1 MNYLKKTSRLV
12 VTACMLAGMPLVSG
26 TVSASELQTQIMSVQ
41 AETTTLRELFDLIEA
56 KFNYSFL
63 IRNNDINMNERITMD
78 MSNRSVEEIL
88 KSALKNQHA
97 DFYVN
102 DNRIIVYK
110 TSSKQGSNPVV
121 SEKQAAQQ
129 TQKIA
134 GTVVD
139 AHTGE
144 PIIGANILVKGTTN
158 GTSTDFDG
166 NFVLEDVPANATLVI
181 SYIGYLPLE
190 MKSTAGKMTIRL
202 KEDTQNLDEVV
213 VVGYGVQKKES
224 LTGAMQVVSS
234 DKLLDATT
242 PSVENLL
249 SGKAPGV
256 YVTSGG
262 GQPGAAGTVV
272 IRGKS
277 TVNGSTDPLWIID
290 GVIVGN
296 SAGSLNP
303 SDIESMSILKDAAST
318 AIYGSQG
325 ANGVIVVT
333 TKKGKTGKAT
343 INVSAKMGVNQLNR
357 GNFEMMS
364 RDELLGYYKSFA
376 NQQAIPQETWDKIG
390 QGYDYDWWKNGS
402 QLGFAQDYNL
412 SVSGGSEK
420 IKTYI
425 SAGIYDENGAVK
437 GYDYTRYNFRF
448 NVDYQATDWLTIK
461 PKVWGTRS
469 DIMDQQHSLGAMYE
483 NMPWDS
489 PYDKDGNLI
498 QAYRPSSWVSSD
510 HVNYQYDLQWN
521 YKKTTKYEF
530 MGNFD
535 FDIKFTDWLTFSS
548 VNNYKYGSTLYKK
561 YDDPRSSGGQA
572 ENGQLQDKTTSYYR
586 VYSNQL
592 LRFNKVFD
600 KHSIN
605 AILAYEWNT
614 YTAQVTDQIATGFAP
629 GFSVG
634 DATIVPK
641 KAKGSQSEW
650 AVQSYLFNAN
660 YAYDS
665 RYLLSFSFRRD
676 GASNFGENAKYGNFF
691 SISGGWNIHQENF
704 FKADWVQQLKLRAS
718 YGSVGNRP
726 TELYPQYAL
735 YSMGTGY
742 NGLPGAIIS
751 QVENKDLTWEKT
763 YTAGVGIDAILFDRL
778 TVNLDYYNK
787 KTTDLLYNVP
797 LPGVTGVTG
806 MFRNVGAVK
815 NNGFE
820 ATVAVD
826 ILKGGDWN
834 WNVSANIGVNRNK
847 VTELYGDK
855 SEIVIANA
863 NSGILGPIDKI
874 LKPGEDVDTW
884 YATEWAGVD
893 PETGSPLWYTTN
905 EAGERVTTSN
915 YSDASKHQ
923 VIVGKQT
930 PDFYGGF
937 STDLSWKN
945 IDLSAVFGYS
955 VGGQIFNYDRTV
967 YDSDGGYTSYNQQK
981 LLSGWSRWE
990 KPGDIATHPKA
1001 EYGNLSQ
1008 SNKPSSRYLEDADY
1022 LRLRNLTIGYTLPCK
1037 IPYISNFR
1045 LFFSGENLFVISGFS
1060 GIDPELPSNTDIATG
1075 KKVAGAS
1082 GVASSPYPMARKFM
1096 FGLNV
1101 SF

>member
-1 MNYLKKTSRLV
+1 MNYFKKTGRLV
-12 VTACMLAGMPLVSG
+12 VAACLLAGTPFVSG
-26 TVSASELQTQIMSVQ
+26 TVSASELQTQYMSVQ
-41 AETTTLRELFDLIEA
+41 AESTTLKELFDLIEA

-63 IRNNDINMNERITMD
+63 IRNNDIDLNERITLD

-88 KSALKNQHA
+88 RNALKNQHA
-97 DFYVN
+97 DFVVN

-110 TSSKQGSNPVV
+110 ALSKQEKDAQTSL
-121 SEKQAAQQ
+121 EKQIAQQ
-129 TQKIA
+129 TQKVV

-139 AHTGE
+139 AVTGE
-144 PIIGANILVKGTTN
+144 PVIGANIVVKGTST

-166 NFVLEDVPANATLVI
+166 QFTLDVPAGATLVI
-181 SYIGYLPLE
+181 SYIGYVDHE
-190 MKSTAGKMTIRL
+190 VKATNGNMTIRI
-202 KEDTQNLDEVV
+202 KEDTQNLEEVV

-224 LTGAMQVVSS
+224 LTGAMQVVGSE
-234 DKLLDATT
+234 KLTDATT

-256 YVTSGG
+256 YVTAGG
-262 GQPGAAGTVV
+262 GQPGAAGKVV

-290 GVIVGN
+290 GVIVGS

-303 SDIESMSILKDAAST
+303 ADIESMSILKDAAST

-325 ANGVIVVT
+325 ANGVIIVT
-333 TKKGKTGKAT
+333 TKKGKTGKAS
-343 INVSAKMGVNQLNR
+343 ISVSAKMGISQLNK
-357 GNFEMMS
+357 GNFEMMT
-364 RDELLGYYKSFA
+364 RDELYGYYKSFA
-376 NQQAIPQETWDKIG
+376 NQEVIPDDVWNKINKGNNYNWWDEGTKT
-390 QGYDYDWWKNGS
+390 
-402 QLGFAQDYNL
+402 GFAQDYNI
-412 SVSGGSEK
+412 SISGGSDK
-420 IKTYI
+420 IKTYTSI
-425 SAGIYDENGAVK
+425 GIYDENGAVK
-437 GYDYTRYNFRF
+437 DYDYTRYNFRF

-461 PKVWGTRS
+461 PKVWATRS
-469 DIMDQQHSLGAMYE
+469 DIMDTQAPLNALYE

-489 PYDKDGNLI
+489 PYDDNGDLI
-498 QAYRPSSWVSSD
+498 QTLRPNSWVSSD
-510 HVNYQYDLQWN
+510 HDNYLFDSQWN

-548 VNNYKYGSTLYKK
+548 VNNYKYGNIALKDYS
-561 YDDPRSSGGQA
+561 DPRSSTGQSD
-572 ENGQLQDKTTSYYR
+572 EGKLEDKTTTTYR
-586 VYSNQL
+586 IYSNQL

-614 YTAQVTDQIATGFAP
+614 FTEKITDQIASGFAP
-629 GFSVG
+629 GFSVA
-634 DATIVPK
+634 DAAIVPK
-641 KAKGSQSEW
+641 KAKGSQEEW

-660 YAYDS
+660 YAYDN

-676 GASNFGENAKYGNFF
+676 GASNFGTDAKYGNFF
-691 SISGGWNIHQENF
+691 SISGGWNIHQEEF
-704 FKADWVQQLKLRAS
+704 FHADWVQQLKLRAS

-763 YTAGVGIDAILFDRL
+763 YTAGVGIDAILFDRV
-778 TVNLDYYNK
+778 TINLDYYNK
-787 KTTDLLYNVP
+787 KTTDLLYPVP
-797 LPGVTGVTG
+797 LPGVTGVISV
-806 MFRNVGAVK
+806 FRNVGSVK
-815 NNGFE
+815 NNGLE
-820 ATVAVD
+820 ASVAVD

-834 WNVSANIGVNRNK
+834 WNVAANIGLNRNK
-847 VTELYGDK
+847 VTDLYGDK
-855 SEIVIANA
+855 AEIVVSNA
-863 NSGILGPIDKI
+863 KAGIIGPIDKV
-874 LKPGEDVDTW
+874 LKQGEDVDTW
-884 YATEWAGVD
+884 YGTEWAGVD

-905 EAGERVTTSN
+905 EAGERVTTSD

-930 PDFYGGF
+930 PNFYGGF

-945 IDLSAVFGYS
+945 FDLSAVFGYS
-955 VGGQIFNYDRTV
+955 VGGKIFNYDRTV
-967 YDSDGGYTSYNQQK
+967 YDSDGAYTSYNQQK
-981 LLSGWSRWE
+981 LLSDWNRWE

-1001 EYGNLSQ
+1001 EYGNKSQ
-1008 SNKPSSRYLEDADY
+1008 SCKTSSRYLESASY
-1022 LRLRNLTIGYTLPCK
+1022 LRLRNLTIGYNVPLK
-1037 IPYISNFR
+1037 LNFVSNCRVFA
-1045 LFFSGENLFVISGFS
+1045 SGENLFVISGFS
-1060 GIDPELPSNTDIATG
+1060 GIDPELPANTDAG
-1075 KKVAGAS
+1075 KA
-1082 GVASSPYPMARKFM
+1082 GVASSPYPQTRKFM

-1101 SF
+1101 TF

>member
-483 NMPWDS
+483 NMP
-489 PYDKDGNLI
+489 
-498 QAYRPSSWVSSD
+498 
-510 HVNYQYDLQWN
+510 
-521 YKKTTKYEF
+521 
-530 MGNFD
+530 
-535 FDIKFTDWLTFSS
+535 
-548 VNNYKYGSTLYKK
+548 
-561 YDDPRSSGGQA
+561 
-572 ENGQLQDKTTSYYR
+572 
-586 VYSNQL
+586 
-592 LRFNKVFD
+592 
-600 KHSIN
+600 
-605 AILAYEWNT
+605 
-614 YTAQVTDQIATGFAP
+614 
-629 GFSVG
+629 
-634 DATIVPK
+634 
-641 KAKGSQSEW
+641 
-650 AVQSYLFNAN
+650 
-660 YAYDS
+660 
-665 RYLLSFSFRRD
+665 
-676 GASNFGENAKYGNFF
+676 
-691 SISGGWNIHQENF
+691 
-704 FKADWVQQLKLRAS
+704 
-718 YGSVGNRP
+718 
-726 TELYPQYAL
+726 
-735 YSMGTGY
+735 
-742 NGLPGAIIS
+742 
-751 QVENKDLTWEKT
+751 
-763 YTAGVGIDAILFDRL
+763 
-778 TVNLDYYNK
+778 
-787 KTTDLLYNVP
+787 
-797 LPGVTGVTG
+797 
-806 MFRNVGAVK
+806 
-815 NNGFE
+815 
-820 ATVAVD
+820 
-826 ILKGGDWN
+826 
-834 WNVSANIGVNRNK
+834 
-847 VTELYGDK
+847 
-855 SEIVIANA
+855 
-863 NSGILGPIDKI
+863 
-874 LKPGEDVDTW
+874 
-884 YATEWAGVD
+884 
-893 PETGSPLWYTTN
+893 
-905 EAGERVTTSN
+905 
-915 YSDASKHQ
+915 
-923 VIVGKQT
+923 
-930 PDFYGGF
+930 
-937 STDLSWKN
+937 
-945 IDLSAVFGYS
+945 
-955 VGGQIFNYDRTV
+955 
-967 YDSDGGYTSYNQQK
+967 
-981 LLSGWSRWE
+981 
-990 KPGDIATHPKA
+990 
-1001 EYGNLSQ
+1001 
-1008 SNKPSSRYLEDADY
+1008 
-1022 LRLRNLTIGYTLPCK
+1022 
-1037 IPYISNFR
+1037 
-1045 LFFSGENLFVISGFS
+1045 
-1060 GIDPELPSNTDIATG
+1060 
-1075 KKVAGAS
+1075 
-1082 GVASSPYPMARKFM
+1082 
-1096 FGLNV
+1096 
-1101 SF
+1101 